1 MSVCVVARETLQ
13 INLTNTNY
21 YLLYDTSRSR
31 VRRVR
36 MEKRTS
42 NPRIPILAALDVLL
56 LSCDDDELKANLHI
70 YFVEKGP
77 KMI

>member
-1 MSVCVVARETLQ
+1 MQ

-31 VRRVR
+31 VRSVR
-36 MEKRTS
+36 MAKRRS

>member
-36 MEKRTS
+36 MEKRRS
-42 NPRIPILAALDVLL
+42 NPRISILAALDVLL
-56 LSCDDDELKANLHI
+56 LSFDDNEGYSI
-70 YFVEKGP
+70 QIFVEKGP
-77 KMI
+77 KLI

>member
-31 VRRVR
+31 VRRVW
-36 MEKRTS
+36 MEKRRTRS
-42 NPRIPILAALDVLL
+42 NSRIPILAALDVLL
-56 LSCDDDELKANLHI
+56 LSFDDDEGYSI
-70 YFVEKGP
+70 QIFVEKGP
-77 KMI
+77 KLI